1 MRQTLLVEF
10 GLVSLFQWGEGFFDP
25 DWHCLLLVGPM
36 LVGQKW
42 LKEVRHGLG
51 LNWAPLEYMLFC
63 LSQTAQARTHRL

>member
-1 MRQTLLVEF
+1 MTGVNNDWGW
-10 GLVSLFQWGEGFFDP
+10 GL
-25 DWHCLLLVGPM
+25 
-36 LVGQKW
+36 QKW